1 MILLFIQ
8 LIICHA
14 FGDFVFQND
23 YIANRK
29 CDSGYILF
37 IEIIVHM
44 LIDYC
49 KIKDIISFRKDKL
62 LIVHRV
68 VEIGNDEQG
77 VYFITKGDNNYIRDL
92 YKIRFEDIKDVSIG
106 VIW

>member
-37 IEIIVHM
+37 IHGLIHGALIYLLTGNLLLLFIEIIVHM

-49 KIKDIISFRKDKL
+49 KIKDIISFRKDQL
-62 LIVHRV
+62 LHILSKA
-68 VEIGNDEQG
+68 IYLGLM
-77 VYFITKGDNNYIRDL
+77 I
-92 YKIRFEDIKDVSIG
+92 
-106 VIW
+106 